1 MTRVDFYILSGKH
14 NRLGFVSKMAEQ
26 IYRQRHK
33 LHIHTTDPSMSGQI
47 DNLLWTYRDIS
58 FVPHEQLQ
66 DVVPGAPVTI
76 SHQQEPPNHEILIN
90 LATDVPDFFSRF
102 ERVVEIIDT
111 EDSQRRQGRV
121 RYQYYRDRGY
131 ELTNHNID

>member
-1 MTRVDFYILSGKH
+1 MTRVDFYILSKAH
-14 NRLGFVSKMAEQ
+14 NRLGFASKMAEQ
-26 IYRQRHK
+26 IYRQKHK
-33 LHIHTTDPSMSGQI
+33 LHIHTTDSSMSNQV

-58 FVPHEQLQ
+58 FIPHEQIQ
-66 DVVPGAPVTI
+66 DVSNAAVTI
-76 SHQQEPPNHEILIN
+76 SHEQEPANHEILIN

-111 EDSQRRQGRV
+111 DDSQRQQGRL
-121 RYQYYRDRGY
+121 RYRYYHDRGY

>member
-1 MTRVDFYILSGKH
+1 MTRVDFYILSATH
-14 NRLGFVSKMAEQ
+14 NHLGFASKMAEQ

-33 LHIHTTDPSMSGQI
+33 LHIHTADPSMSNQI

-58 FVPHEQLQ
+58 FIPHEQLQ
-66 DVVPGAPVTI
+66 SVSSAPVTI
-76 SHQQEPPNHEILIN
+76 SHEQEPANHEILIN

-111 EDSQRRQGRV
+111 SDSQRRQGRL
-121 RYQYYRDRGY
+121 RYRYYHDRGY